1 MKKLNIARLVS
12 DVGGPTKITEKT
24 GICRTTPYRWIASN
38 FISNRHLEALVTAFD
53 ISLDHYFEEPHDER
67 SAKSRT

>member
-1 MKKLNIARLVS
+1 MKKLNIARLVG

-24 GICRTTPYRWIASN
+24 GICRTTPYRWMTSN

-53 ISLDHYFEEPHDER
+53 ISLDHYFEETNDER
-67 SAKSRT
+67 SNHSRT